1 MAFSQ
6 FVAILKARWLVVL
19 TILALALA
27 TAIGLNM
34 IMPKRYTATTKVM
47 IDVKS
52 PDPVAGIVLPGML
65 SPTFLATQGDVIK
78 SGRVVE
84 HVIKTLRL
92 DQSPDMQRA
101 WQQAT
106 KGNVPFNAWLSD
118 FMLKSLKA
126 SPSREANVI
135 EIEYSAETPQG
146 AAVLANAFTDG
157 YLEVTSDLRTEPAKA
172 FGSSFE
178 ALAVQLRKRLLDAQ
192 AKLTSYQKEAGLMA
206 TDERLDV
213 ETERLSQISGQ
224 VTQLTALVEDAKAR
238 KNSAQTS
245 GADVSS
251 DASSN
256 PVINGIR
263 SDLITYQ
270 SKLSSLQERYGSAHP
285 QVRETSQ
292 VIEELKRRLANEYGR
307 TTSTLASTENT
318 LAARLAA
325 AKIEMA
331 GQRDKLIDLREK
343 RSAAT
348 LFTRD
353 VENLQRAY
361 DVVQSRV
368 SQAGMEVQA
377 ASTSLAVL
385 EKAQPPADASSPKY
399 VINIIMALFLG
410 SMMAVITALLLEMI
424 DRRVRTNQ
432 DIPAALNMPVLGV
445 LLKTENASRGLLTRK
460 VPPWVINRGPVFP
473 LTDAKA

>member
-1 MAFSQ
+1 MSFSQ

-19 TILALALA
+19 SILALALA
-27 TAIGLNM
+27 TAIALNM
-34 IMPKRYTATTKVM
+34 VLPKRYTATTKVM
-47 IDVKS
+47 VDVKS

-84 HVIKTLRL
+84 HVIKNLRL
-92 DQSPDMQRA
+92 DQSQDMQRA

-106 KGNVPFNAWLSD
+106 KGAVPFNVWLSD

-146 AAVLANAFTDG
+146 AAVLANAFTDS
-157 YLEVTSDLRTEPAKA
+157 YLEVTSNLRTEPAKA

-178 ALAVQLRKRLLDAQ
+178 ALAIQLRKRLLDAQ

-213 ETERLSQISGQ
+213 ETERLSQISSQ
-224 VTQLTALVEDAKAR
+224 VTQLTALVEDARAR
-238 KNSAQTS
+238 KNSAQRS
-245 GADVSS
+245 GAEVSS
-251 DASSN
+251 EAAGNS
-256 PVINGIR
+256 VINGIR
-263 SDLITYQ
+263 TDLIAYQ
-270 SKLSSLQERYGSAHP
+270 AKLGSLQERYGSAHP
-285 QVRETSQ
+285 QVRETTQ
-292 VIEELKRRLANEYGR
+292 VIEEFKRRLASEYAR

-318 LAARLAA
+318 LEARLAA
-325 AKIEMA
+325 AKIEMDS
-331 GQRDKLIDLREK
+331 QRDKLIDLREK

-348 LFTRD
+348 LYSRD
-353 VENLQRAY
+353 VDNLQRAY

-385 EKAQPPADASSPKY
+385 EKAQAPSGPSSPKY
-399 VINIIMALFLG
+399 FLNILMAIFLG
-410 SMMAVITALLLEMI
+410 SMMAVITALLLELI

-432 DIPAALNMPVLGV
+432 DIPAALHLPVLGV
-445 LLKTENASRGLLTRK
+445 LLKTENASRGVLTRK
-460 VPPWVINRGPVFP
+460 VPPWVINRGPMFP
-473 LTDAKA
+473 LPDAKA